1 MPDRDASSGNPAYRI
16 ACVLVLL
23 GWAAL
28 FGHVLANP
36 GAFQW
41 DLKSYYAAS
50 HVYASGGDPYDVQN
64 LRRVGG
70 GARILPFYY
79 PLSGLHALRPI
90 CKLDYRTAY
99 RIWAILQA
107 AVIAALLLVWK
118 RWFLE
123 RADWLWILVLG
134 LFGFGGALLW
144 DVKAGNIAAFE
155 QLLVWAGFAFLLRSR
170 VSAFVACVVAAS
182 VFKMIPAVFLLL
194 LLLPGLRS
202 RANVLKMAIGIAAVA
217 AIVLLP
223 FAGKPEL
230 FASFARGLRGA
241 APPLEYNP
249 TFFGAFDE
257 MANAY
262 GIARLGG
269 PVKYVFL
276 LVYAAV
282 LLFASRRLVRAA
294 LASGSPRFAVLVAVM
309 LYALLMPKFV
319 IYSYMIVFVP
329 VLALVFPILAR
340 SKAAVYAALA
350 ALSLGG
356 ITAIPTSLGTFLGH
370 WSPFLLLVGCWA
382 VLVAAE
388 RSGALAKVSPELC
401 PLA

>member
-1 MPDRDASSGNPAYRI
+1 MPNPGPASGHLAYRI

-50 HVYASGGDPYDVQN
+50 HVYTSGGDPYDVQN

-79 PLSGLHALRPI
+79 PLSGLHVLRPI
-90 CKLDYRTAY
+90 CSLDYRTAY
-99 RIWAILQA
+99 KLWAILEA
-107 AVIAALLLVWK
+107 AAIAALLLIWK

-123 RADWLWILVLG
+123 RTDWLWILVLG
-134 LFGFGGALLW
+134 LLGFGGAVLW
-144 DVKAGNIAAFE
+144 DIKAGNVAAFE
-155 QLLVWAGFAFLLRSR
+155 QLLVWAGFAFLLRAR

-194 LLLPGLRS
+194 LLLPALRS
-202 RANVLKMAIGIAAVA
+202 RTNVLKMAAGLVAVA
-217 AIVLLP
+217 VIVLLP

-230 FASFARGLRGA
+230 FASFARGLRGT
-241 APPLEYNP
+241 APPLQYNP

-262 GIARLGG
+262 GLGWFGG

-276 LVYAAV
+276 LVYAAA

-294 LASGSPRFAVLVAVM
+294 LASGSLRFAILVAVM

-329 VLALVFPILAR
+329 VLALVFPLLAR
-340 SKAAVYAALA
+340 SKAAAYAALA

-356 ITAIPTSLGTFLGH
+356 IAAIPTNLGTFLGH
-370 WSPFLLLVGCWA
+370 WSPFLLLVGSWA

-388 RSGALAKVSPELC
+388 RSGALAKVSSQT
-401 PLA
+401 